1 MVGCGNFG
9 IPLVDTTEG
18 RVEVV
23 YYNVAD
29 TSGERRGERG
39 RRGGREGEARRREER
54 EHKFVLLLVV
64 CVICDE

>member
-29 TSGERRGERG
+29 MSGERRGERE
-39 RRGGREGEARRREER
+39 RRGEKGRREEDEKKR
-54 EHKFVLLLVV
+54 RMNTHMFV
-64 CVICDE
+64 CY

>member
-29 TSGERRGERG
+29 MSGERRGERERG
-39 RRGGREGEARRREER
+39 ERRGGEKKTRRREE
-54 EHKFVLLLVV
+54 
-64 CVICDE
+64 

>member
-29 TSGERRGERG
+29 TSGERRGERE

>member
-29 TSGERRGERG
+29 TSGERRGGRE
-39 RRGGREGEARRREER
+39 RRGGEEKRRER
-54 EHKFVLLLVV
+54 THVCLVISCV
-64 CVICDE
+64 CDL